1 MMKKTGFVGLIGRPN
16 VGKSTL
22 LNSILEMKLSIISSK
37 PQTTRNIIRG
47 VYNDDDSQVI
57 FIDTPG
63 IHKPKHELGNYMNKV
78 AVATLNEMD
87 IALFLIDVSE
97 EFGGGNNYILNL
109 LKDVS
114 CPVILVINKIDK
126 INNDKLIEKID
137 QYKNIYNFSEIV
149 PISSLEGRNI
159 NTLLDVIKSKLLPNY
174 EYYDSDTYTDISDIF
189 YIKEIIREKILYH
202 TQEEIPHSV
211 AIEIDD
217 LIEGKNSIEIF
228 ASIIVERD
236 SQKGILIGKRGA
248 MIKQLGSESR
258 AELTKYKS
266 KKVHLNL
273 IIKVDKNWRSNSRSL
288 NRYGYTNK

>member
-1 MMKKTGFVGLIGRPN
+1 MKKTGFVGLIGRPN